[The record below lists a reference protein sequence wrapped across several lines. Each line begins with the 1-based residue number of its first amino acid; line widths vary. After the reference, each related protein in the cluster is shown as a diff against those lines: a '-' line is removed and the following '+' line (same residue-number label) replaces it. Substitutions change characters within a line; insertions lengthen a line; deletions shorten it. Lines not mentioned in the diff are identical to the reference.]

1 MAEASTPKRTDDMES
16 DEDSQHEDKTVIEE
30 DVNTKMLRLIME
42 QMAVLTNKTVD
53 LASQSERV
61 ANITQDLAIRV
72 GNLEQ
77 PTIMGAHGTYGGAIG
92 LTTQGGAG
100 IVPKGRFAHGNA
112 TTDTD
117 GGAIGL
123 ATQGGNGDALD
134 KHVATKRVV
143 SHGAQG
149 AYGFVTQDGSGAD
162 TQGSNSHEIAISQG
176 AQGAV
181 GSATQGGIGA
191 RQDGQHGLDSSAYS
205 LGRDGRLP
213 GRGVSGA
220 RGVVNVSQIMDR
232 LKFRF
237 GRPEL
242 LIKSQMEMVNELSN
256 VYENNLEKIVPFA
269 TKVENLVVYLRSAGA
284 TQYLQNPSLIE
295 QLIGKLPIMK
305 RMQWNEYAS
314 TILPFPDLAHFSG
327 WLNEISRSV
336 ARATMGSSKP
346 QGKAEQRSRQKT
358 VMQTTKDSGTKN
370 DNKMVCYICKGDHQ
384 LGKCDL
390 YLKATVAE
398 KWAMAKELGVC
409 YGCLHRGHSMTSCKF
424 TRACNL
430 NGYEGSSASLINEKL
445 ADQIGVNVDKTK
457 LTLNWIGKHATD
469 VMSMECQFKIRAQ
482 ENKKWMRING
492 NTVPELQLPLQSV
505 DVNGLKEKFGKLR
518 NIPIKGYRNA
528 DPMLLIG
535 KTKCAPLKM
544 LSMPRLELQ
553 AAVLGTRLKNLIL
566 ASHIVNV
573 DSVTLWSDSRTVIAW
588 IRSDHR
594 QYKQFVAH
602 RISEILE
609 TTGENDWRWIPSHL
623 NAADKATKAPRNMKY
638 TPGNIWTKGPEFLL
652 TDERNWPST
661 ALESNLDDSLERK
674 KVVFTIQQELLFDM
688 DRFSNYLRLKRT
700 FGWILRFIKRLRHQN
715 VPDAYLSCKHLI
727 IFCTFVV
734 FREC

>member
-16 DEDSQHEDKTVIEE
+16 DEDSQLEDKTVIEE

-77 PTIMGAHGTYGGAIG
+77 PTIMGAHGAYGGAIG

-100 IVPKGRFAHGNA
+100 IVPKGRFAHGDA

-181 GSATQGGIGA
+181 GSATQGGTSA

-220 RGVVNVSQIMDR
+220 RGVGMYEHYRGVGFGSVGFGSGQEHVSNIEANINPPQIAYQSPFHPRKLIDLPEFAGNPEDWPVFFTMFSESSAAYRYSDLENMLRLQKSLKGAAKDEVKGLLIHPVNVSQIMDR

-256 VYENNLEKIVPFA
+256 VYENNLEKIVP
-269 TKVENLVVYLRSAGA
+269 LS
-284 TQYLQNPSLIE
+284 
-295 QLIGKLPIMK
+295 
-305 RMQWNEYAS
+305 
-314 TILPFPDLAHFSG
+314 
-327 WLNEISRSV
+327 
-336 ARATMGSSKP
+336 
-346 QGKAEQRSRQKT
+346 
-358 VMQTTKDSGTKN
+358 N
-370 DNKMVCYICKGDHQ
+370 D
-384 LGKCDL
+384 
-390 YLKATVAE
+390 T
-398 KWAMAKELGVC
+398 
-409 YGCLHRGHSMTSCKF
+409 
-424 TRACNL
+424 
-430 NGYEGSSASLINEKL
+430 
-445 ADQIGVNVDKTK
+445 
-457 LTLNWIGKHATD
+457 
-469 VMSMECQFKIRAQ
+469 
-482 ENKKWMRING
+482 
-492 NTVPELQLPLQSV
+492 
-505 DVNGLKEKFGKLR
+505 
-518 NIPIKGYRNA
+518 
-528 DPMLLIG
+528 
-535 KTKCAPLKM
+535 
-544 LSMPRLELQ
+544 
-553 AAVLGTRLKNLIL
+553 
-566 ASHIVNV
+566 
-573 DSVTLWSDSRTVIAW
+573 
-588 IRSDHR
+588 
-594 QYKQFVAH
+594 
-602 RISEILE
+602 
-609 TTGENDWRWIPSHL
+609 
-623 NAADKATKAPRNMKY
+623 
-638 TPGNIWTKGPEFLL
+638 
-652 TDERNWPST
+652 
-661 ALESNLDDSLERK
+661 
-674 KVVFTIQQELLFDM
+674 
-688 DRFSNYLRLKRT
+688 
-700 FGWILRFIKRLRHQN
+700 
-715 VPDAYLSCKHLI
+715 
-727 IFCTFVV
+727 
-734 FREC
+734 

>member
-77 PTIMGAHGTYGGAIG
+77 PTIMGAHGAYGGAIG

-100 IVPKGRFAHGNA
+100 IVPKGRFAHGDA

-181 GSATQGGIGA
+181 GPATQGGTSA

-220 RGVVNVSQIMDR
+220 RGVGI
-232 LKFRF
+232 
-237 GRPEL
+237 
-242 LIKSQMEMVNELSN
+242 
-256 VYENNLEKIVPFA
+256 
-269 TKVENLVVYLRSAGA
+269 
-284 TQYLQNPSLIE
+284 
-295 QLIGKLPIMK
+295 
-305 RMQWNEYAS
+305 
-314 TILPFPDLAHFSG
+314 G

-346 QGKAEQRSRQKT
+346 QGKAEQRSHQKT

-370 DNKMVCYICKGDHQ
+370 DNKMVCYKCKGDHQ
-384 LGKCDL
+384 LGKCDA

-430 NGYEGSSASLINEKL
+430 NGCKKNHHRTLHNDQRKDDTKPEVEETQEVALNTVTSCTPQILFKVLPVQVVGPNKKVINTFAFIDEGSSASLINEKL
-445 ADQIGVNVDKTK
+445 ADHIGVNVDKTK

-505 DVNGLKEKFGKLR
+505 D
-518 NIPIKGYRNA
+518 A
-528 DPMLLIG
+528 DEPV
-535 KTKCAPLKM
+535 
-544 LSMPRLELQ
+544 RREEL
-553 AAVLGTRLKNLIL
+553 
-566 ASHIVNV
+566 NV
-573 DSVTLWSDSRTVIAW
+573 ICEER
-588 IRSDHR
+588 R
-594 QYKQFVAH
+594 Q
-602 RISEILE
+602 
-609 TTGENDWRWIPSHL
+609 G
-623 NAADKATKAPRNMKY
+623 
-638 TPGNIWTKGPEFLL
+638 G
-652 TDERNWPST
+652 
-661 ALESNLDDSLERK
+661 
-674 KVVFTIQQELLFDM
+674 
-688 DRFSNYLRLKRT
+688 
-700 FGWILRFIKRLRHQN
+700 
-715 VPDAYLSCKHLI
+715 
-727 IFCTFVV
+727 
-734 FREC
+734 